1 MHAEQ
6 ADLSSSL
13 SSEGAAIGGEAGAS
27 VTTALSMPCSP
38 DTLLRY
44 LRRVP
49 LKPVGK
55 PRVIGLDEWA
65 WRKGHRYGTI
75 ICDLEQHRP
84 LDLLPSREA
93 AEVTAWLKRYPSIEV
108 ISRDRSG
115 GYAEAARLGAP
126 QAIQVADKWHLHKNL
141 REALEVLLT
150 RHLTAH
156 RKKQAKTEKP
166 EGAITPDK
174 HVSRLSA
181 RQEQVVQ
188 LHRTARMARYE
199 QVIALSKQGMSHEA
213 IAQQMGMG
221 HSTVQRWL
229 ATGAFPDRKRREQSS
244 QLDPYLPY
252 ALKRWSEGCH
262 NMTSIYEEIKTQG
275 YKGSY
280 DIVRAHL
287 TPLRRS
293 KSRTPLP
300 KSSPVASV
308 ELSPQVSSRQ
318 AAWLLL
324 REIEK
329 LTKEERETL
338 TALRRLHPEIELA
351 YGFAQ
356 EFAQMIRM
364 RTGERLDCWLE
375 AVEKSH
381 LADLQPFVRGVYQ
394 DKAAVQAG
402 LTLPWSQ
409 GQTEGQITRLKLIK
423 RQGYGRASFDLLR
436 HRVLH
441 AA

>member
-1 MHAEQ
+1 
-6 ADLSSSL
+6 
-13 SSEGAAIGGEAGAS
+13 
-27 VTTALSMPCSP
+27 
-38 DTLLRY
+38 
-44 LRRVP
+44 
-49 LKPVGK
+49 
-55 PRVIGLDEWA
+55 VIGLDEWA

-84 LDLLPSREA
+84 LDLLPSRKA
-93 AEVTAWLKRYPSIEV
+93 AEVIAWLKRYPSIEM

-126 QAIQVADKWHLHKNL
+126 QAIQIADKWHLHKNL

-156 RKKQAKTEKP
+156 RKSQAKAKKP
-166 EGAITPDK
+166 KEAITADK
-174 HVSRLSA
+174 HASRLSV

-188 LHRTARMARYE
+188 LHRTERMARYE
-199 QVIALSKQGMSHEA
+199 QVIALSKQGLSHEA

-221 HSTVQRWL
+221 HSTIQRWR
-229 ATGAFPDRKRREQSS
+229 ASGTFPDRKRREQSS

-262 NMTSIYEEIKTQG
+262 NMARIYEEIKTQG

-287 TPLRRS
+287 TPLRQS
-293 KSRTPLP
+293 KSPTPLP
-300 KSSPVASV
+300 KSPAVTSV
-308 ELSPQVSSRQ
+308 ELSLQVSSRQ
-318 AAWLLL
+318 AAWLLI
-324 REIEK
+324 REMEK

-338 TALRRLHPEIELA
+338 TTLRQLHPEIELA
-351 YGFAQ
+351 YGFVQ
-356 EFAQMIRM
+356 EFAKMIRT
-364 RTGERLDCWLE
+364 RTGEKLDRWLE
-375 AVEKSH
+375 AVEKSP
-381 LADLQPFVRGVYQ
+381 LTDLQSFVTGVYQ

-402 LTLPWSQ
+402 LTQPWSQ

-436 HRVLH
+436 HRVLQ